1 MVMNVAKTKV
11 MLFGEAKKKISIKI
25 DNLDLE
31 NVSSFKYLGMMLDLM
46 LDFGMQV
53 DYATGKAKRALN
65 KIGCLIKG
73 RQGISVKMCTDLYKS
88 LIRPHLEYA
97 IPVWANT
104 SDKDLEKLEK
114 VQVDCLRRI
123 IGAKAHSSSAAVE
136 VVHGITP
143 FRFRRREPCCRQYI
157 RIQAKC
163 EGHELLKLMETSTRV
178 GLCFC
183 PLEYI
188 KTVSRELHR
197 RLDGHKL

>member
-25 DNLDLE
+25 HNLDLE

-123 IGAKAHSSSAAVE
+123 IGA
-136 VVHGITP
+136 ILLL
-143 FRFRRREPCCRQYI
+143 Q
-157 RIQAKC
+157 
-163 EGHELLKLMETSTRV
+163 LKLYMGSHPSDFEDASPAADSTSE
-178 GLCFC
+178 F
-183 PLEYI
+183 
-188 KTVSRELHR
+188 
-197 RLDGHKL
+197 RLNVKGMSY